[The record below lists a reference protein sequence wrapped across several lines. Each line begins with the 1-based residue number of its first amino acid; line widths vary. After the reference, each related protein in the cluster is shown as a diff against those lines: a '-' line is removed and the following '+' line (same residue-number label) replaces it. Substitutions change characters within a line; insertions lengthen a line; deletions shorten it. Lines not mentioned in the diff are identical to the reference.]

1 MLIKIILFTIVFI
14 LFGFYAWS
22 QVKPAKTRSPINE
35 NPYQGFRNQVLSLK
49 PTAIGLHIPDNKE
62 EAFGVVLEIGT
73 GGGVATII
81 SLATGDASM
90 YTSSSSG
97 IIGGIAHPGVKKA
110 AIAFVKTS
118 QTYFHKMQTAKNLD
132 IPKAGDIK
140 IFILTNKH
148 KYAYEA
154 PENDI
159 TNEKSDWAELFYK
172 GNEVITQL
180 RLTVGQSHH

>member
-73 GGGVATII
+73 GGGVVTII

-97 IIGGIAHPGVKKA
+97 IIGGIAHPV
-110 AIAFVKTS
+110 
-118 QTYFHKMQTAKNLD
+118 
-132 IPKAGDIK
+132 
-140 IFILTNKH
+140 
-148 KYAYEA
+148 
-154 PENDI
+154 
-159 TNEKSDWAELFYK
+159 
-172 GNEVITQL
+172 
-180 RLTVGQSHH
+180 